1 MGDYHRVT
9 RECTLDSMQPVL
21 TAAFKS
27 YIEKYELED
36 AVALPLICCETISTK
51 QQNKLFGKKT
61 EVELAGIILTSQWLF
76 WAGGKENEALGVLS
90 ARLHDL
96 RVEDYEKSSM
106 YKMIQD
112 TGLNVFGFQTA
123 NDLGS
128 IFIGLGSEP
137 AAQKFR
143 DMLKEETSKL
153 KST

>member
-1 MGDYHRVT
+1 M
-9 RECTLDSMQPVL
+9 
-21 TAAFKS
+21 
-27 YIEKYELED
+27 LEG
-36 AVALPLICCETISTK
+36 LLKNILMCCETISTK
-51 QQNKLFGKKT
+51 EKKSLFGRKT
-61 EVELAGIILTSQWLF
+61 EVEMVGVILTSKWLI
-76 WAGGKENEALGVLS
+76 WAGGKESEKAGALS
-90 ARLHDL
+90 AKLQDL

-143 DMLKEETSKL
+143 DMLKEEIAKL
-153 KST
+153 QST

>member
-36 AVALPLICCETISTK
+36 VVASPLICCETISTK
-51 QQNKLFGKKT
+51 QQKKLFGNKT

-76 WAGGKENEALGVLS
+76 WAGGRENEAPGVLS

-106 YKMIQD
+106 YRMIQD

-143 DMLKEETSKL
+143 DMLKEEISKL
-153 KST
+153 QST